1 MKYLT
6 EADIRAMRLADGAA
20 LLLPADRALGPLAQE
35 YCARRGIRVEKPSH
49 GEMAMGTPKDAQAG
63 FINAETGQHMT
74 EKPEHMTHL
83 NGNLLVPK
91 THQRIRLRGKL
102 DSLQAQL
109 LLAARQAIDAQR
121 PETAAALEEF
131 HAFAQTILGCEVTD
145 QPLPP
150 YTLLGLD
157 DAGLRRASHRPQEF
171 AGMPHPMPHSG
182 MPPLCLTLNFL
193 RTQVREAELC
203 AVEAERPDLI
213 QALNRFSS
221 AVYLL
226 FLKELSS

>member
-20 LLLPADRALGPLAQE
+20 LLLPAGRALGPLAQE
-35 YCARRGIRVEKPSH
+35 YCAQRGIRVEEPSH
-49 GEMAMGTPKDAQAG
+49 GKMTMGAPQAG
-63 FINAETGQHMT
+63 FVDAETGQHMD

-83 NGNLLVPK
+83 NGNVLVPK
-91 THQRIRLRGKL
+91 THPRIRLRGKL

-131 HAFAQTILGCEVTD
+131 HAFAQTVLGCEVTEL
-145 QPLPP
+145 PLPP
-150 YTLLGLD
+150 YTLLGLNS
-157 DAGLRRASHRPQEF
+157 AGLRHASHHPQEF
-171 AGMPHPMPHSG
+171 AGIPHPVPHSG
-182 MPPLCLTLNFL
+182 MPSLCLTLNFL
-193 RTQVREAELC
+193 RTQVRKAELC
-203 AVEAERPDLI
+203 AVEAELPDLI
-213 QALNRFSS
+213 EALNRFSS

>member
-20 LLLPADRALGPLAQE
+20 LLLPAGHALGPLAQE
-35 YCARRGIRVEKPSH
+35 FCAQRGIHMEEPPH
-49 GEMAMGTPKDAQAG
+49 GQMAVGAPKANFIDAKT
-63 FINAETGQHMT
+63 EQHMS

-83 NGNLLVPK
+83 NGNVLVPK
-91 THQRIRLRGKL
+91 THPRIRLRGKL

-131 HAFAQTILGCEVTD
+131 HAFAQTILGCEVMEK
-145 QPLPP
+145 PLPA

-157 DAGLRRASHRPQEF
+157 EAGLRRASHRPLEF

>member
-1 MKYLT
+1 M
-6 EADIRAMRLADGAA
+6 GA
-20 LLLPADRALGPLAQE
+20 P
-35 YCARRGIRVEKPSH
+35 
-49 GEMAMGTPKDAQAG
+49 QAG
-63 FINAETGQHMT
+63 FIEAETGQHMS

-83 NGNLLVPK
+83 NGNVLVPK
-91 THQRIRLRGKL
+91 IHPRIRLRGKL

-131 HAFAQTILGCEVTD
+131 HAFAQTILGCEVTE
-145 QPLPP
+145 QPLPA

-157 DAGLRRASHRPQEF
+157 EAGLRRASHHPLEF
-171 AGMPHPMPHSG
+171 AGIPHPMPHSG
-182 MPPLCLTLNFL
+182 MTQLCLTLNFL

-213 QALNRFSS
+213 QALNRFGS